1 MFTFNSEQCLG
12 RNVKI
17 PISRS
22 HISLHIPHFLSWII
36 SDSLAGISVPHQ
48 KFASTSVR
56 IHFVN
61 VFLLWVN
68 GNLHFWP
75 GSGFGL
81 VKFPAIAMVLQT
93 GSGMN
98 KRVWWIY
105 VVDTIKGYNYYNF
118 SIFEPVQIVFSV
130 LQSTMAMVT
139 LCIAGLLSLL
149 ARSSHIWEK
158 SSQRGHLSIKIANQ
172 YLW

>member
-1 MFTFNSEQCLG
+1 MHNCNLSVTFHTRSQNLFMWGLIYSRNNLYWYMNVCFNSEQCLG

-61 VFLLWVN
+61 VFRLWVN

-81 VKFPAIAMVLQT
+81 VKFSAIAMVLQT

-105 VVDTIKGYNYYNF
+105 VVDTIG
-118 SIFEPVQIVFSV
+118 
-130 LQSTMAMVT
+130 M
-139 LCIAGLLSLL
+139 
-149 ARSSHIWEK
+149 K
-158 SSQRGHLSIKIANQ
+158 S
-172 YLW
+172 